1 MFARSHSFEPRVGKV
16 QKIFGICYLI
26 LALTGVALALY
37 AQSMGSEPY
46 LQYFMTVL
54 FIVMAGKSFYIAH
67 RVSNLIKNG
76 VPVTAEITDIT
87 PVRGITIIRASIDVK
102 NYGVISIEHRLA
114 GMKVAEELNTY
125 LAENGSTVPAL
136 LVGADTKHPRGML
149 TLRTVSGHLDRDSVS
164 LLKTATKTQA

>member
-37 AQSMGSEPY
+37 AQSMGAEPY

-76 VPVTAEITDIT
+76 LLGLSLNNLIQVLTPYKTGEFETIT
-87 PVRGITIIRASIDVK
+87 GK
-102 NYGVISIEHRLA
+102 
-114 GMKVAEELNTY
+114 
-125 LAENGSTVPAL
+125 
-136 LVGADTKHPRGML
+136 L
-149 TLRTVSGHLDRDSVS
+149 TLGEGQVQNLEIKSKGNEETTLYC
-164 LLKTATKTQA
+164 